1 MKPPINARRRL
12 LLQGACALPCL
23 GLLSPAR
30 ANAVVDEFQQLVQPL
45 ASGSPE
51 AVARDERYWRQVAR
65 FYEKTRGIVN
75 LEHGYWGKMAT
86 PVLNHYLEATR
97 RINRQNAFYAR
108 KDYDADL
115 AWSVRR
121 TAEALGVGEDEIV
134 LTRNASESILNLIR
148 QYRGLKPG
156 DVVLYADV
164 DYPAFKRNMVWMGSA
179 YGVKPVMLTLPPR
192 ASQQQILDVYLQ
204 AFKRYPQARLLLLT
218 HVSNQHG
225 LVVPVREIVAAARKQ
240 GMDVFC
246 DNAQSWGLLDYTMDE
261 LNVDFAVF
269 NLHKWIGSPV
279 GVGALYIRRSALH
292 KIAPF
297 PGVSDPEENHI
308 HNRAHIATSNFAAMI
323 SVPAALDFH
332 QAIGGKNKQA
342 RLNYLRSL
350 WMNEA
355 ESLENIELLGGAD
368 EASRTGM
375 GSFRIRGRTSV
386 AHAQALQSRIER
398 EFGVFTVVRK
408 GLASGACVRVT
419 PQIFNT
425 PDEIG
430 QLLTALKAINRNPG

>member
-1 MKPPINARRRL
+1 MERIRL
-12 LLQGACALPCL
+12 GGT
-23 GLLSPAR
+23 GLKVS
-30 ANAVVDEFQQLVQPL
+30 PL
-45 ASGSPE
+45 AFGTMTLGDP
-51 AVARDERYWRQVAR
+51 VAEDTPLAERRS
-65 FYEKTRGIVN
+65 
-75 LEHGYWGKMAT
+75 MA
-86 PVLNHYLEATR
+86 
-97 RINRQNAFYAR
+97 
-108 KDYDADL
+108 
-115 AWSVRR
+115 
-121 TAEALGVGEDEIV
+121 
-134 LTRNASESILNLIR
+134 
-148 QYRGLKPG
+148 
-156 DVVLYADV
+156 
-164 DYPAFKRNMVWMGSA
+164 WMGTA
-179 YGVKPVMLTLPPR
+179 RGVKPVMLTLPSR
-192 ASQQQILDVYLQ
+192 ATQQQILDAYLQ
-204 AFKRYPQARLLLLT
+204 AFEQYPRARLLLLT

-225 LVVPVREIVAAARKQ
+225 LVVPVREIVAAARKR
-240 GMDVFC
+240 GIDVFC

-261 LNVDFAVF
+261 LDVDFAVF

-355 ESLENIELLGGAD
+355 ESLERIELLGGAD

-375 GSFRIRGRTSV
+375 GSFRLRGKTTI
-386 AHAQALQSRIER
+386 ADAQALQARIEK
-398 EFGVFTVVRK
+398 EFGVFTVIRK

-419 PQIFNT
+419 PQVFNT
-425 PDEIG
+425 PDEIE
-430 QLLTALKAINRNPG
+430 QLLAALKAINRKPA